1 MAKKS
6 EERYTYGAA
15 ARRRKKNRRKYTF
28 YYFIAAVLMLAVGAA
43 LALTV
48 FFNITDITVINESRY
63 SDDEIIEAGGVV
75 IGDNLLRLR
84 SSEVKA
90 GIIKEF
96 PYIESVKL
104 HRVFPTELQL
114 EVSEAA
120 VAAAIEHDERYLL
133 ISANGRVL
141 EEISANPEGSPRI
154 VGPDIKKLEAGDYL
168 PEKESERLSA
178 LIEMLDE
185 ERLQYVG
192 SMVLGLNDALVELTG
207 TLAGL
212 TFALQNNRLV
222 ALSGLI
228 TGVSAT
234 FSMTAS
240 SYLSAKSEGDPNAV
254 KSCAY
259 TGIMYLITVVFLA
272 APYLLFPAAA
282 ALPALITMLLIVALI
297 ILGFN
302 YYISVAKSLNF
313 KQRFMEMFIISG
325 SVAVLSFVVG
335 LLVKA
340 WLGIDV

>member
-1 MAKKS
+1 MEQNKLSAKALEIIKRCQQNEIDEHHIYTNIASIVKDKNDSEILLKIANEELSHGKLWEKYTGIVPKPNKLKIFYYTLLTRIFGYTFAIKLMENGEAGADDTYNSITDEVPEAAAIAKS
-6 EERYTYGAA
+6 EE
-15 ARRRKKNRRKYTF
+15 
-28 YYFIAAVLMLAVGAA
+28 
-43 LALTV
+43 
-48 FFNITDITVINESRY
+48 EH
-63 SDDEIIEAGGVV
+63 EA
-75 IGDNLLRLR
+75 
-84 SSEVKA
+84 
-90 GIIKEF
+90 
-96 PYIESVKL
+96 
-104 HRVFPTELQL
+104 
-114 EVSEAA
+114 
-120 VAAAIEHDERYLL
+120 
-133 ISANGRVL
+133 
-141 EEISANPEGSPRI
+141 
-154 VGPDIKKLEAGDYL
+154 
-168 PEKESERLSA
+168 A

-272 APYLLFPAAA
+272 APYLLFPASA

>member
-1 MAKKS
+1 MSEKS
-6 EERYTYGAA
+6 ISQKALEIIKRSQQNEVDEHSIYTAIASTVKDSADRETLLRIANEERVHAEQWQ
-15 ARRRKKNRRKYTF
+15 KYTN
-28 YYFIAAVLMLAVGAA
+28 
-43 LALTV
+43 T
-48 FFNITDITVINESRY
+48 TPSPR
-63 SDDEIIEAGGVV
+63 
-75 IGDNLLRLR
+75 
-84 SSEVKA
+84 K
-90 GIIKEF
+90 
-96 PYIESVKL
+96 
-104 HRVFPTELQL
+104 
-114 EVSEAA
+114 
-120 VAAAIEHDERYLL
+120 
-133 ISANGRVL
+133 GRVL
-141 EEISANPEGSPRI
+141 FYSLLAKIFGYTFAIKLMENGEQNAEGTYSLLAEEVPEAAKI
-154 VGPDIKKLEAGDYL
+154 AQE
-168 PEKESERLSA
+168 EQEHENA
-178 LIEMLDE
+178 LIEILDE

-212 TFALQNNRLV
+212 SFALQNNRLV

-240 SYLSAKSEGDPNAV
+240 SYLSAKSENDPNAI

-259 TGIMYLITVVFLA
+259 TGIMYLITVVLLV
-272 APYLLFPAAA
+272 APYLLFPVGAY
-282 ALPALITMLLIVALI
+282 LPALITMLVFVALI

-313 KQRFMEMFIISG
+313 KQRFMEMFVISG

>member
-1 MAKKS
+1 MEQNKLSAKALEIIKRCQQNEIDEHHIYTNIASIVKDKNDSDILLKIANEELTHGKLWEKYTGIIPKPNKLKIFYYTMLTRIFGYTFAIKLMENGESGADDTYNSITDEVPEAAAIAKS
-6 EERYTYGAA
+6 EE
-15 ARRRKKNRRKYTF
+15 
-28 YYFIAAVLMLAVGAA
+28 
-43 LALTV
+43 
-48 FFNITDITVINESRY
+48 EH
-63 SDDEIIEAGGVV
+63 EA
-75 IGDNLLRLR
+75 
-84 SSEVKA
+84 
-90 GIIKEF
+90 
-96 PYIESVKL
+96 
-104 HRVFPTELQL
+104 
-114 EVSEAA
+114 
-120 VAAAIEHDERYLL
+120 
-133 ISANGRVL
+133 
-141 EEISANPEGSPRI
+141 
-154 VGPDIKKLEAGDYL
+154 
-168 PEKESERLSA
+168 A

-272 APYLLFPAAA
+272 APYLLFPASA

>member
-1 MAKKS
+1 METKSLSKKALDIIRTCQQNEIDEYNIYTKIASKVKKEDDRQTLLKIAS
-6 EERYTYGAA
+6 EELSHG
-15 ARRRKKNRRKYTF
+15 KLWQKYTGIMPSPNRFKVWFF
-28 YYFIAAVLMLAVGAA
+28 YILTIIFGYTFAIKLMESGEDNADDTYMSIANEIPEAAQIAA
-43 LALTV
+43 
-48 FFNITDITVINESRY
+48 
-63 SDDEIIEAGGVV
+63 
-75 IGDNLLRLR
+75 
-84 SSEVKA
+84 SEQQ
-90 GIIKEF
+90 
-96 PYIESVKL
+96 
-104 HRVFPTELQL
+104 H
-114 EVSEAA
+114 
-120 VAAAIEHDERYLL
+120 
-133 ISANGRVL
+133 
-141 EEISANPEGSPRI
+141 
-154 VGPDIKKLEAGDYL
+154 
-168 PEKESERLSA
+168 EKE

-240 SYLSAKSEGDPNAV
+240 SYLSAKSENDPNAV

-259 TGIMYLITVVFLA
+259 TGIMYLITVILLA
-272 APYLLFPAAA
+272 APYLLFPTGAY
-282 ALPALITMLLIVALI
+282 LPALITMLVTVALI
-297 ILGFN
+297 ILVFN

-325 SVAVLSFVVG
+325 SVALLSFVVG

-340 WLGIDV
+340 WLGIDI